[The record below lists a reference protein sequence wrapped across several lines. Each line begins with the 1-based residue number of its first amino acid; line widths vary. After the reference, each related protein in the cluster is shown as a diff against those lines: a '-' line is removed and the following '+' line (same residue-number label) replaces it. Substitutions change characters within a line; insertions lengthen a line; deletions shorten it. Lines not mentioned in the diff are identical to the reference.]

1 MAEEKQK
8 KRRRAAGDGGLYQR
22 SNGLWVG
29 SVELPDR
36 DGKRRRKE
44 VTSMDY
50 QTAMN
55 KLRKLRR
62 DVEDGMEPVSDRTTV
77 EAWLT
82 EWLTIAKKD
91 VKPTTLGAY
100 RSAVNAQL
108 IPRIGT
114 KKLGKLTPRDVRS
127 LIDGISTDRSTGT
140 ALNCYWV
147 LSKALDVAKNDG
159 LININPCERVNP
171 PKALRQS
178 RGTHDLDQV
187 KRLLSYLS
195 EHGDPDLTARWCL
208 ALFTGARQAE
218 CLGLEWDRVDF
229 NLGLVDYSWTL
240 QWLKLA
246 DRYKKL
252 PTDVYPREAFDVDP
266 GFDFRPVWRTA
277 CLIPP
282 KTEGSRRV
290 VPMVQPLLLALQQ
303 HRQALDT
310 GLVWTREGGKP
321 YRKIDDSNRW
331 HATLEAANVPDLTL
345 HSARHTVAT
354 LLQAGGVPEA
364 VRMSIMG
371 HSTAAMARNYAHV
384 DQALTRDAL
393 SQLDSMLS
401 LD

>member
-1 MAEEKQK
+1 MASKTT
-8 KRRRAAGDGGLYQR
+8 RRTAGDGGLYQR
-22 SNGLWVG
+22 ANGLWVG

-36 DGKRRRKE
+36 DGKRRRRTVSSK
-44 VTSMDY
+44 DK
-50 QTAMN
+50 QTALQ
-55 KLRKLRR
+55 KLRELRR
-62 DVEDGMEPVSDRTTV
+62 QVDDGMEPVSDRATV

-82 EWLTIAKKD
+82 EWLDIAKKN

-108 IPRIGT
+108 VPRIGS
-114 KKLGKLTPRDVRS
+114 KKLGKLTPRDVRA
-127 LIDGISTDRSTGT
+127 LVDGISADRSTGT

-159 LININPCERVNP
+159 LINVNPCERVSP
-171 PKALRQS
+171 PKALRES

-187 KRLLSYLS
+187 KRLLGYLS

-240 QWLKLA
+240 QWLRLA
-246 DRYKKL
+246 EGQRKQASE
-252 PTDVYPREAFDVDP
+252 VYPRTAFDVDA
-266 GFDFRPVWRTA
+266 GFDFRPLWRTA

-282 KTEGSRRV
+282 KNEGSRRV
-290 VPMVQPLLLALQQ
+290 VPMVQPLLVAMQA
-303 HRQALDT
+303 HRQALDS
-310 GLVWTREGGKP
+310 GLVWTRDGGKP

-371 HSTAAMARNYAHV
+371 HSTVAMARNYAHV
-384 DQALTRDAL
+384 DQSLTRDAL
-393 SQLDSMLS
+393 GQLNAMLA